1 MGIKRFSLYL
11 TAALPAAFL
20 PVHIAHSLDLSQYRW
35 KNRIL
40 VLFAP
45 APSDGPYRALRQ
57 AEMRRRE
64 SC

>member
-1 MGIKRFSLYL
+1 MGIKRFSFYL

-20 PVHIAHSLDLSQYRW
+20 PVHTAHSLDLSQYRW

-45 APSDGPYRALRQ
+45 APSDGPYRAFDKSLKRN
-57 AEMRRRE
+57 
-64 SC
+64 S